1 MSARGAVVLVY
12 LAGPISAAHSLLYR
26 TSRNRKAPLNTT
38 AHIPPS
44 LQRLLIRLTYA
55 LSPSP
60 IIGVRI
66 SVLRGLWSTFFVI
79 AIPSIPNPISSSIA
93 SLRAIAINQ
102 PPSFFPLFFFCLRL
116 RSRLAP
122 KSLRRCQNSDYLLA
136 QRLCACSNR
145 QQQSQSHRKK
155 QQTKLHDPALSHPSR
170 A

>member
-116 RSRLAP
+116 RSRLDP
-122 KSLRRCQNSDYLLA
+122 KSLRRCQFGLFA
-136 QRLCACSNR
+136 AATVMRL
-145 QQQSQSHRKK
+145 Q
-155 QQTKLHDPALSHPSR
+155 
-170 A
+170 